1 MSNPHNNNRSLR
13 PVPFGAR
20 DLDAT
25 PGENRRTPR
34 RAEDRR
40 DSFDGLGRPAQ
51 TERYSERQADRQP
64 ERGGNLLAEYLRT
77 AIRHRVAI
85 IVFGLIGVLLSFL
98 LNFTAL
104 PYYRAKTSLEIQ
116 GINGDFL
123 NIHNIAPTGDGGSTE
138 VNVQTQVKLLQSE
151 TLLERTA
158 NLLKAEPPPANLY
171 PNDLGSRL
179 ARAFHLGGNK
189 ALSYNDLVDDTAKRV
204 IVKPFG
210 VTRLVEIT
218 CDSWNAEFA
227 AKFCN
232 TLTTEYRN
240 LDLETRGKESDRT
253 SQWLTGQVA
262 DIKTKAEESERRL
275 VAATGGNGLILSQ
288 DSNTVGE
295 DHLRTLQG
303 ELVRAQADRMEKEA
317 QLRTAGSAAPGTT
330 PSILDSTEYRSYQQK
345 LADLRAE
352 VAAMVPPLT
361 EENPKVIHVRSQ
373 IREVEEGMAAARSTN
388 SDRLQNEFASARHRE
403 ALLNAAFQ
411 SQEAS
416 VSSDLGK
423 AAQVNLLRREVESE
437 QQLYQTMLQRAKE
450 ASLASAMQAST
461 MRVVDAAK
469 KPFVPFA
476 PKRGG
481 AAGAGLLLG
490 TLCGVGVA
498 FFRDRQI
505 QVFRVPGDVE
515 RFLHVTEL
523 GVIPAAETNRA
534 GFTAPIRSAL
544 LPFNRNGNGAPPA
557 PAEGA
562 LALAKWSDA
571 FSVVAEA
578 YRSTTFS
585 ILLTDDASRR
595 ARIYVVSSPNAGEG
609 KTTVT
614 SNLGV
619 ALSKS
624 KLRTVIVDGDLRKP
638 GVHIALQV
646 SNNFGL
652 RNILRGEIDAE
663 RAPLD
668 AFCKPTAVP
677 GLSVIPA
684 GTGSEEVVELLHSAH
699 LAGLIDRLHREFDVV
714 LIDTPPMLHMAD
726 ARILAHY
733 AQGVLLI
740 LRAGITSR
748 EQAGKARDLFERDRV
763 RLVGTILNAF
773 DPRSEGQNNYYES
786 YYRYKDQIES
796 AEKVA
801 ASS

>member
-1 MSNPHNNNRSLR
+1 MQNPPPNNNRTLR
-13 PVPFGAR
+13 PMPLGAR
-20 DLDAT
+20 DLDPT
-25 PGENRRTPR
+25 TLGDPRRVTR
-34 RAEDRR
+34 RAEDSRR
-40 DSFDGLGRPAQ
+40 DLDLPRPRSNRPDEQ
-51 TERYSERQADRQP
+51 
-64 ERGGNLLAEYLRT
+64 RGSLFSDYIRT
-77 AIRHRVAI
+77 ISRHRWPIAA
-85 IVFGLIGVLLSFL
+85 FAFAGVILSFL
-98 LNFTAL
+98 LNLTAL
-104 PYYRAKTSLEIQ
+104 PYYRARTSLDIQ
-116 GINGDFL
+116 SLNGEFL
-123 NIHNIAPTGDGGSTE
+123 NQRSVSPTGEGGAPIE

-151 TLLERTA
+151 TLLQRTVDK
-158 NLLKAEPPPANLY
+158 LKAEAPPA
-171 PNDLGSRL
+171 DLHSTDLASSL
-179 ARAFHLGGNK
+179 ARDLHLGGSK
-189 ALSYNDLVDDTAKRV
+189 TIPYAMLVDDTSKRV
-204 IVKPFG
+204 VVKPFG

-218 CDSWNAEFA
+218 CDSWNAAFA

-240 LDLETRGKESDRT
+240 LDLETRGEESDRT
-253 SQWLTGQVA
+253 SQWLTTQVA
-262 DIKTKAEESERRL
+262 DIKTKAEESERKL

-288 DSNTVGE
+288 DSNSVGE

-317 QLRTAGSAAPGTT
+317 QLRTAGAAAPGTT
-330 PSILDSTEYRSYQQK
+330 PGVLDSPEYRNYQQK
-345 LADLRAE
+345 LSDLRAE
-352 VAAMVPPLT
+352 VARLVPPLT
-361 EENPKVIHVRSQ
+361 EENPKVIHLRSE
-373 IREVEEGMAAARSTN
+373 IAEVEQGMSAARSTS
-388 SDRLQNEFASARHRE
+388 SDRLQNEYESARHRE
-403 ALLNAAFQ
+403 MLLNAAFQ
-411 SQEAS
+411 AQEGA

-469 KPFVPFA
+469 APRIPFT

-481 AAGAGLLLG
+481 AAAAGLLLG
-490 TLCGVGVA
+490 TLCGVGMA
-498 FFRDRQI
+498 FYKDRKI
-505 QVFRVPGDVE
+505 QVFRVPGEVE
-515 RFLHVTEL
+515 RFLHVMEL
-523 GVIPAAETNRA
+523 GVIP
-534 GFTAPIRSAL
+534 TADNHRGHFSAPLRSSL
-544 LPFNRNGNGAPPA
+544 IPFNRTAGLSQVDTS
-557 PAEGA
+557 EDGA
-562 LALAKWSDA
+562 LGLAKWGDA

-578 YRSTTFS
+578 YRSATFS

-595 ARIYVVSSPNAGEG
+595 ARVYVVSSPNAGEG

-638 GVHIALQV
+638 GMHTALNV
-646 SNNFGL
+646 PNNFGL

-663 RAPLD
+663 RAPVD
-668 AFCKPTAVP
+668 AFAKPTAIP
-677 GLSVIPA
+677 NLFIIPA

-699 LAGLIDRLHREFDVV
+699 LASLIDRLHREFDVV

-726 ARILAHY
+726 ARIFAHY

-740 LRAGITSR
+740 LRAGVTSR
-748 EQAGKARDLFERDRV
+748 EQASKARDLFDRDRV

-773 DPRSEGQNNYYES
+773 DPRTEGQKNYYQS
-786 YYRYKDQIES
+786 YYRYKDQVEAAEAK

>member
-1 MSNPHNNNRSLR
+1 MPNPPNNSNRSLR

-20 DLDAT
+20 DLDG
-25 PGENRRTPR
+25 PSSENRRIAR
-34 RAEDRR
+34 RDEDRR
-40 DSFDGLGRPAQ
+40 NPIESIVRP
-51 TERYSERQADRQP
+51 SDRQSDRQP
-64 ERGGNLLAEYLRT
+64 ERSGNLFAEYLRT
-77 AIRHRVAI
+77 ITRYRWPIAA
-85 IVFGLIGVLLSFL
+85 FALTGVLLSLL
-98 LNFTAL
+98 LNLTAL
-104 PYYRAKTSLEIQ
+104 PYYRARTSLDIQ
-116 GINGDFL
+116 SLNGDFL
-123 NIHNIAPTGDGGSTE
+123 NQHSVNPTGEGGGSTE

-158 NLLKAEPPPANLY
+158 QRLKAEPPPADLR
-171 PNDLGSRL
+171 PNDMASIF
-179 ARAFHLGGNK
+179 ARALHLGGGK
-189 ALSYNDLVDDTAKRV
+189 PLTYNDLVDDTAKRTV
-204 IVKPFG
+204 VKPLG

-218 CDSWNAEFA
+218 CDSWNAAFA

-232 TLTTEYRN
+232 TLTAEYRD

-253 SQWLTGQVA
+253 SQWLTSQVA
-262 DIKTKAEESERRL
+262 DIKTKAEESERKL

-288 DSNTVGE
+288 DSNSVGE
-295 DHLRTLQG
+295 DHLRTLQN
-303 ELVRAQADRMEKEA
+303 EMVSAQANRMEKEA
-317 QLRTAGSAAPGTT
+317 QLRTASSAAPGTT
-330 PSILDSTEYRSYQQK
+330 PGILDSPEYRNYQQK

-352 VAAMVPPLT
+352 VARLVPPLT
-361 EENPKVIHVRSQ
+361 EENPKVIHLRSE
-373 IREVEEGMAAARSTN
+373 IREVEEGMASARSTS
-388 SDRLQNEFASARHRE
+388 SDRLQNEYESARHRE
-403 ALLNAAFQ
+403 MLLNAAFNT
-411 SQEAS
+411 QEGK

-450 ASLASAMQAST
+450 ASLASALQAST

-469 KPFVPFA
+469 APLLPFT

-481 AAGAGLLLG
+481 AAAAGLLLG

-498 FFRDRQI
+498 FFKDRQV
-505 QVFRVPGDVE
+505 QVFRVPGDIE

-523 GVIPAAETNRA
+523 GVIPTAETRPH
-534 GFTAPIRSAL
+534 FPVPLRSAL
-544 LPFNRNGNGAPPA
+544 VPFNRNGASTHGTAS
-557 PAEGA
+557 EGA
-562 LALAKWSDA
+562 LAIARWSDT

-585 ILLTDDASRR
+585 ILLTDDSSRR

-638 GVHIALQV
+638 GMHTALSIQ
-646 SNNFGL
+646 NNFGL

-663 RAPLD
+663 RAPID
-668 AFCKPTAVP
+668 AFCKPTGIP
-677 GLSVIPA
+677 NLSLITA

-740 LRAGITSR
+740 LRAGVTSR
-748 EQAGKARDLFERDRV
+748 EQASKARDLFDRDRV

-773 DPRSEGQNNYYES
+773 DPRSEGQKNYYES
-786 YYRYKDQIES
+786 YYRYKDQVEAS
-796 AEKVA
+796 EAKAEKVT